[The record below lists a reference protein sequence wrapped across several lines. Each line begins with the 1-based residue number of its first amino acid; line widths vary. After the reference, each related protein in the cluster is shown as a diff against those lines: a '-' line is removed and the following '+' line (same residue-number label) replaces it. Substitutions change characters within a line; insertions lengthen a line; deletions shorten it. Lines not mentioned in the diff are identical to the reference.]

1 MISGGMFEYWHRH
14 EFQKIKNLK
23 ASKKKVDQ
31 SDSSSNKNDD
41 TIKPLTNVHLESAYY
56 FFFIGV
62 CVSILSIFI
71 EVILFFINHLIANQ
85 I

>member
-31 SDSSSNKNDD
+31 SDSSLNEDNDPID
-41 TIKPLTNVHLESAYY
+41 SIKPLTNVQLQSAYY
-56 FFFIGV
+56 FFLIGV
-62 CVSILSIFI
+62 CVSTLSIFI
-71 EVILFFINHLIANQ
+71 EVILFFLSK
-85 I
+85 